1 MNTPDITPVQAGSV
15 GAFAAAIASL
25 AAAGVS
31 ELVLLAFIAAGTAIV
46 IALVIADAVIRRGR
60 AGIAQAEAYV
70 ADVRQPAPDE
80 VLDEEPDDGFGA
92 VSTGGAHDAVS
103 TAAEA
108 VDAKAGA

>member
-70 ADVRQPAPDE
+70 A
-80 VLDEEPDDGFGA
+80 EPDDLADDDVVAGTLTA
-92 VSTGGAHDAVS
+92 VPDA
-103 TAAEA
+103 AAEA
-108 VDAKAGA
+108 TDAQGER